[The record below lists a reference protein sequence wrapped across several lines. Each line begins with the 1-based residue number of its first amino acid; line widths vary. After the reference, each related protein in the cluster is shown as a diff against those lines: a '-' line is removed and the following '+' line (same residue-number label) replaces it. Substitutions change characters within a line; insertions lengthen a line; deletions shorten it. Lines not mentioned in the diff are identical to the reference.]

1 MVRALHGKNGSKHT
15 IDLNKALM
23 ETMSETLPT
32 QGLTI
37 DLNADLGEG
46 EAYDNEILACVSS
59 ANIACGGHA
68 GDAVS
73 MRTAVELA
81 MKHGVAIGA
90 HPSFPDRENFG
101 RTAMQMP
108 SEALYASLVEQIVA
122 LRTIATAA
130 GAQLTHVKPHGAL
143 YNQAARDPLL
153 AQVIVRAVVDI
164 DPAMRLF
171 ALAGSE
177 LIAVAKAAGLAV
189 AEEVFAD
196 RRYDAQKN
204 LVSRSHP
211 NACVEDVQEALQ
223 QAMMFVEQGKVMS
236 VDGQSLE
243 IKADTVCLHGDG
255 KQALALA
262 RLIRDTLTQ
271 KNISVVSLP

>member
-1 MVRALHGKNGSKHT
+1 MWHQIMLFHAN
-15 IDLNKALM
+15 
-23 ETMSETLPT
+23 
-32 QGLTI
+32 QLTI

-46 EAYDNEILACVSS
+46 EAYDDEILACVSS

-68 GDAVS
+68 GDVVS
-73 MRTAVELA
+73 MRIAVEAA

-90 HPSFPDRENFG
+90 HPSFPDRQNFG

-108 SEALYASLVEQIVA
+108 AEALYLSLIEQISA

-130 GAQLTHVKPHGAL
+130 GAPLVHVKPHGAL

-153 AQVIVRAVVDI
+153 AQVLVQAVVAI

-204 LVSRSHP
+204 LVARSRP
-211 NACVEDVQEALQ
+211 DACIEEVQEGLQ
-223 QAMMFVEQGKVMS
+223 QAMMLIEQGKVVS
-236 VDGQSLE
+236 VDGGTLE

-262 RLIRDTLTQ
+262 RLIRDTLAQ
-271 KNISVVSLP
+271 KNILVRPLPPHHLRF

>member
-1 MVRALHGKNGSKHT
+1 
-15 IDLNKALM
+15 M
-23 ETMSETLPT
+23 ETMADTIPAH
-32 QGLTI
+32 GLTI

-46 EAYDNEILACVSS
+46 EAYDDEILACVSS

-73 MRTAVELA
+73 MRTAVESA

-108 SEALYASLVEQIVA
+108 VEALYLSLIEQISA
-122 LRTIATAA
+122 LRNIVITA
-130 GAQLTHVKPHGAL
+130 GGQLVHVKPHGAL

-153 AQVIVRAVVDI
+153 AQVIVRAVVAI

-196 RRYDAQKN
+196 RRYDAQMN
-204 LVSRSHP
+204 LVARSQP
-211 NACVEDVQEALQ
+211 DACIDDAQEALQ
-223 QAMMFVEQGKVMS
+223 QAMMFVEQGKVIS
-236 VDGQSLE
+236 VDGQIME

-255 KQALALA
+255 KQAMALA
-262 RLIRDTLTQ
+262 RLIRNTLTQ
-271 KNISVVSLP
+271 RNILVRSLPPHH